1 MEQKQITA
9 TYAEANPFLAPSK
22 LPLWSKQISTQ
33 VCELKKYPSLTS
45 DGGKPFKQRSLAV
58 FIPHFIPHI
67 SLTYLS
73 HISHIFL

>member
-1 MEQKQITA
+1 MLKQTPSWLQ
-9 TYAEANPFLAPSK
+9 ANFHFGPSK
-22 LPLWSKQISTQ
+22 LTRKS
-33 VCELKKYPSLTS
+33 VNLKKYPSLTS

-73 HISHIFL
+73 HISLKVE